1 MRPPILSKSP
11 IEQIISDLKA
21 SNEKERWIVRFIPQ
35 ILNKDKLNANAISLM
50 KRVSLLK
57 LEPITDE
64 ELEKLKKYLIEQK
77 REDLVVIRQKENRQ
91 RDVLIFCQNDDS
103 PETIDGV
110 ERHIF
115 RVIPNAKLKFGAS
128 DINRDRC
135 CIVKRKTWKTEKD
148 RPTGVYA
155 AADLTIPE

>member
-91 RDVLIFCQNDDS
+91 RDVLIFCQNDDA